1 MFSHVFIEAKMRL
14 KKILKENIIYT
25 DGLTV
30 EEINSKINQIQVS
43 EKDTY
48 LEGDFAKFDRQ
59 VDEHMTELEYQLYNL
74 LGIDQDL
81 LSFYLRVKKNWR
93 FKSQSD
99 QGMLNMMRLTGEP
112 PTALGNVL
120 INLISMCD
128 LVEKLGKALK
138 LMLILGDDNL
148 LIGEFMLDLS

>member
-1 MFSHVFIEAKMRL
+1 MRLIAWLRKGYAAMFSHVFIEAKMRL

-74 LGIDQDL
+74 LGID
-81 LSFYLRVKKNWR
+81 
-93 FKSQSD
+93 
-99 QGMLNMMRLTGEP
+99 
-112 PTALGNVL
+112 
-120 INLISMCD
+120 
-128 LVEKLGKALK
+128 
-138 LMLILGDDNL
+138 
-148 LIGEFMLDLS
+148 

>member
-1 MFSHVFIEAKMRL
+1 M
-14 KKILKENIIYT
+14 
-25 DGLTV
+25 
-30 EEINSKINQIQVS
+30 
-43 EKDTY
+43 
-48 LEGDFAKFDRQ
+48 
-59 VDEHMTELEYQLYNL
+59 
-74 LGIDQDL
+74 
-81 LSFYLRVKKNWR
+81 KKNWR